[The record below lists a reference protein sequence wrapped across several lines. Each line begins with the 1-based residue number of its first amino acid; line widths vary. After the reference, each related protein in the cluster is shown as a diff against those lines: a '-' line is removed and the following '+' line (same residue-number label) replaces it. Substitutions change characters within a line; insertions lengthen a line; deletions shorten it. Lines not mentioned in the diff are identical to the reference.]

1 MRRFVIAAVA
11 LAAIAGGGLVL
22 SRASTV
28 DDVKAAKEADGAFL
42 ADLGKA
48 DGKAISG
55 LLDRRFAWIDR
66 EGRTHNRRE
75 TLKSFPAL
83 AATRSADKDVSAQ
96 FYGRMF
102 AVRGNHENSR
112 FLRVFVK
119 RHHGWKA
126 IMLMETPLGQDE
138 PATPWQLAAGSGTC
152 DNPCRTVPY
161 APKRQM
167 DKEILAAW
175 QASKVQEWHE
185 SGVPADAVSSMRVF
199 GFGAKSA
206 LMISQQ
212 IPYRGGKPYTD
223 VRLWVQGPKGWEPA
237 LSEHV
242 TIQSALPVPALAS
255 KQ

>member
-1 MRRFVIAAVA
+1 
-11 LAAIAGGGLVL
+11 
-22 SRASTV
+22 
-28 DDVKAAKEADGAFL
+28 
-42 ADLGKA
+42 
-48 DGKAISG
+48 
-55 LLDRRFAWIDR
+55 
-66 EGRTHNRRE
+66 
-75 TLKSFPAL
+75 
-83 AATRSADKDVSAQ
+83 
-96 FYGRMF
+96 
-102 AVRGNHENSR
+102 
-112 FLRVFVK
+112 
-119 RHHGWKA
+119 
-126 IMLMETPLGQDE
+126 
-138 PATPWQLAAGSGTC
+138 
-152 DNPCRTVPY
+152 VPY